1 MALEK
6 ASLLSSDTGT
16 TELAAQTPASRAPQ
30 WFGARWGQPLPEQ
43 RSSTVRFYNVS
54 QRLNLD
60 LQLSSSI
67 SLNIS
72 FC

>member
-54 QRLNLD
+54 
-60 LQLSSSI
+60 
-67 SLNIS
+67 
-72 FC
+72 